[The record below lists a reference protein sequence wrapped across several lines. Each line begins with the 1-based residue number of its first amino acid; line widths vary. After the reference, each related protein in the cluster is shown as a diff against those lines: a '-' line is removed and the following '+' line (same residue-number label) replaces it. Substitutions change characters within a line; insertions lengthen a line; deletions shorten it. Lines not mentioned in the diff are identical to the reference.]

1 MSDFKKYIKAVR
13 ELYPNALVTRQNSET
28 GECTSEDINGNVVE
42 VNNSAVEA
50 KIVVIENEIEQAEAD
65 AVTKKASGK
74 QKLLDL
80 GLSEDEVKA
89 MIGI

>member
-1 MSDFKKYIKAVR
+1 MIDFKKYIKALR

-50 KIVVIENEIEQAEAD
+50 KMVVIENEIEQAEAD
-65 AVTKKASGK
+65 AVTKKASAK
-74 QKLLDL
+74 TKLKEL
-80 GLSEDEVKA
+80 GLDDEELKTL
-89 MIGI
+89 GL

>member
-1 MSDFKKYIKAVR
+1 MIDFKKYIKALR

-50 KIVVIENEIEQAEAD
+50 KMVVI
-65 AVTKKASGK
+65 
-74 QKLLDL
+74 
-80 GLSEDEVKA
+80 
-89 MIGI
+89 